1 MDKKQIPIVVAI
13 VVVLIGGLAWWGM
26 KNLGPEGKINTE
38 VSAKQDDFIKEMKT
52 KSGGDFSKLSA
63 EEQDKLNK
71 MSGGRG
77 AMMLQ
82 HM

>member
-1 MDKKQIPIVVAI
+1 
-13 VVVLIGGLAWWGM
+13 M
-26 KNLGPEGKINTE
+26 KNFGPEGKIVTE
-38 VSAKQDDFIKEMKT
+38 TSAKQDDFIKQMKT
-52 KSGGDFSKLSA
+52 KSGGDFSKLSS

-77 AMMLQ
+77 PMMLQ